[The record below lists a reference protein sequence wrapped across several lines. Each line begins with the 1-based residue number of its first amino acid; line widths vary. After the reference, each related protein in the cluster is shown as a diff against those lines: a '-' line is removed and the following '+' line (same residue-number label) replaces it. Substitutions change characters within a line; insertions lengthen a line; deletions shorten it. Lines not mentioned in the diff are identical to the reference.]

1 MANSVKDFV
10 IENYSSLGIECSGIG
25 DGFVFLTVPPRIQ
38 NFDQVI
44 EELKSRFGAT
54 VDVEL
59 DSATGVSDVMLLL
72 VTTGMLTM
80 LCIYFLSFV

>member
-1 MANSVKDFV
+1 MQYSAAIMANTVKEYV

-38 NFDQVI
+38 NFDQII

-59 DSATGVSDVMLLL
+59 DSSTGVSDVMLCFA
-72 VTTGMLTM
+72 T
-80 LCIYFLSFV
+80 C